1 MLNQSQVESRQAQAS
16 VLEAP
21 AAMRVLDAGEMRAV
35 VGGPIIDNGVSVAS
49 VAQAASNS
57 NG

>member
-1 MLNQSQVESRQAQAS
+1 MLNQSQVESRQEQAS
-16 VLEAP
+16 ALEATS
-21 AAMRVLDAGEMRAV
+21 AMRVLDAEEMRAV
-35 VGGPIIDNGVSVAS
+35 VGGPIIDNGVGIAS